1 MTYKKVSPPIPLRPF
16 IRSFS
21 YWEGGAPNGDLLG
34 VTATRAL
41 SLQINLHDD
50 ELRWYD
56 AEGDRCRR
64 LKGFTIAGPQ
74 SRPFAVDALQRRIV
88 RVMFTPGGA
97 YPFLRAPLSELH
109 DHHVSLEDIWGREA
123 RTLHARLAE
132 ARTPDAVFEVLGREL
147 LAISQDGA
155 EIHPVISGALVS
167 CARSQHLVTATQ
179 LAFDAGMSP
188 KRFIEKFSRE
198 VGLTPKLYLRIAR
211 FERVIERIYSDEH
224 VDWAHIAAEHG
235 YSDQSHLIRDFHEF
249 AGLTPGAYFER
260 RGPAAHHTT
269 SEARA

>member
-1 MTYKKVSPPIPLRPF
+1 MTYRKVSPPAPLRPF
-16 IRSFS
+16 IQSFS
-21 YWEGGAPNGDLLG
+21 YWEGGAPNGDLLC

-56 AEGDRCRR
+56 TEGDRCQR

-74 SRPFAVDALQRRIV
+74 SRPFAVDARQRRIV
-88 RVMFTPGGA
+88 RVMFRPGGA
-97 YPFLRAPLSELH
+97 YPFLRVPLSELH
-109 DHHVSLEDIWGREA
+109 DDHVSLEDIWGLEA
-123 RTLHARLAE
+123 RTLNARLAE
-132 ARTPDAVFEVLGREL
+132 AQTSDAVFELLGTAL
-147 LAISQDGA
+147 LAVAQNGV
-155 EIHPVISGALVS
+155 EIHPVIANAILS
-167 CARSQHLVTATQ
+167 CVRSQHLITATK
-179 LAFDAGMSP
+179 LACDAGMRP

-211 FERVIERIYSDEH
+211 FERVLEGIYSREH

-249 AGLTPGAYFER
+249 AGLTPGSYFER